1 MDHLPR
7 TQSDRVVSDW
17 NEPLLWRKPCSPCRT
32 QLRQRVRRQAER
44 LRAVLHRSPREFGHP
59 TSVWTL
65 DLAAAVSGAE
75 GLSPTRVSGETIRQ
89 TLKRLGVGWQRA
101 KHWITSPD
109 TEYTRKKAHATA

>member
-1 MDHLPR
+1 VRDALHAFNARGLDALQQGSSRPHR
-7 TQSDRVVSDW
+7 TRLAFPP
-17 NEPLLWRKPCSPCRT
+17 EH
-32 QLRQRVRRQAER
+32 AER

-65 DLAAAVSGAE
+65 DLAAAVSCAQ

-109 TEYTRKKAHATA
+109 PEYTRKKGCATA